1 MPIVI
6 APLFKPLVIVRLAVD
21 DKLKRHFENLGIGI
35 NCETEVLSQSGGS
48 IIVRIKDG
56 RIALD
61 KNLGAKIFVKIKE
74 E

>member
-21 DKLKRHFENLGIGI
+21 DKLKRHFENLGMSVNSEI
-35 NCETEVLSQSGGS
+35 EVLSSDGGS
-48 IIVRIKDG
+48 VIVKIKDG
-56 RIALD
+56 RLALD

>member
-21 DKLKRHFENLGIGI
+21 DKLKRHFENLGISI
-35 NCETEVLSQSGGS
+35 NSEIEVLSSSGGS
-48 IIVRIKDG
+48 LIVRIKDG
-56 RIALD
+56 RLALD

>member
-21 DKLKRHFENLGIGI
+21 DKLKRHFENLGMSI
-35 NCETEVLSQSGGS
+35 NSEIEVLSSDGGS
-48 IIVRIKDG
+48 VIVKIKDG
-56 RIALD
+56 RLALD

>member
-6 APLFKPLVIVRLAVD
+6 APLLRPLIIVRLALD
-21 DKLKRHFENLGIGI
+21 DKLKKHFENLGIGI
-35 NCETEVLSQSGGS
+35 NSEIEVLSQSGGS

-56 RIALD
+56 RLALD

>member
-6 APLFKPLVIVRLAVD
+6 APLFKTLVIVRLAVD
-21 DKLKRHFENLGIGI
+21 DKLKRHFENLGISI
-35 NCETEVLSQSGGS
+35 NSEIEVLSSSGGS
-48 IIVRIKDG
+48 LIVRIKDG
-56 RIALD
+56 RLALD